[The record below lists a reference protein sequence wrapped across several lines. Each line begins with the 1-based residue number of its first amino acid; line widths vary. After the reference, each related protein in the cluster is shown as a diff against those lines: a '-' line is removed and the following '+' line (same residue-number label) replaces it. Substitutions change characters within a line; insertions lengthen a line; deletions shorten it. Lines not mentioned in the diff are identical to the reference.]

1 MNNFNDRTKKMMFI
15 MLGVIGIIVL
25 IIIIALVVGKIMNSS
40 LSYADIENKM
50 SAAAKSYYSNRNNEL
65 PLNDSEEIEINLQTL
80 VDNKLLKDV
89 SKYQKDKNATCTGKV
104 IVTKSGEYYNYSPYL
119 DCGDKYTTTY
129 FADEL
134 LKNVVNSG
142 DGLYKFEQ
150 YDETKIKAA
159 NFIYRGEYPNNYV
172 KFGNEL
178 WRVVKINSKHEAML
192 IESDYVFDTAV
203 ESPWDDRYNSD
214 FKEYSGINVFY
225 DSRIKQKLD
234 SVYNGDTILTDNDKA
249 KLVFKNAC
257 VNIRKSTDIKN
268 DGSIECSKI
277 TNVPVKLSL
286 LTTYDYINA
295 SLDNNCRAIV
305 DKSCGN
311 YNYLNKYDRSWW
323 LLNTNIQSGYA
334 ASNYAYL
341 MELPTSLFVRTVVV
355 ISKNVVYVSGGGT
368 QTDPYIIK

>member
-1 MNNFNDRTKKMMFI
+1 MNGLNDHTKKMIFLMF
-15 MLGVIGIIVL
+15 GVLGIIVL
-25 IIIIALVVGKIMNSS
+25 IVIVALIVGKIRNSS
-40 LSYADIENKM
+40 LSYSDIEDKM
-50 SAAAKSYYSNRNNEL
+50 SVAAKNYYSSRNNEL
-65 PLNDSEEIEINLQTL
+65 PLNDGEEIEISVQTL
-80 VDNKLLKDV
+80 VDNKLLKDI
-89 SKYQKDKNATCTGKV
+89 SKYQKDKSTTCTGKV
-104 IVTKSGEYYNYSPYL
+104 IVTKSGDYYNYSPYL
-119 DCGDKYTTTY
+119 NCGDKYTTTY
-129 FADEL
+129 FADAL

-142 DGLYKFEQ
+142 DGLYKFDQ
-150 YDETKIKAA
+150 YDETKTKTA

-178 WRVVKINSKHEAML
+178 WRIVKINSKHEMML

-203 ESPWDDRYNSD
+203 ESSWDNRYNSD

-234 SVYNGDTILTDNDKA
+234 SIYNGDTILTDNDKA
-249 KLVFKNAC
+249 KLVFKKAC

-277 TNVPVKLSL
+277 TNSPVKLSL
-286 LTTYDYINA
+286 LATYDYINA
-295 SLDNNCRAIV
+295 SLDNNCKTIV

-334 ASNYAYL
+334 TSNYAYL
-341 MELPTSLFVRTVVV
+341 MELPASLFVRTVAV
-355 ISKNVVYVSGGGT
+355 ISKNVVYVDGNGT
-368 QTDPYIIK
+368 QSNPYIIK